1 MDVRTPPHD
10 AAPDAERPVRTAVG
24 DLDALPPGPPSEPR
38 TPRWPTGP
46 LPAGRGGLFL
56 RVQPVGGRDRRPDHP
71 QRPAGGPGRPGH
83 RRLRRPCSGV
93 HGVDE
98 RVSPADL
105 RVVYAVYRRAVLGL
119 PQA

>member
-46 LPAGRGGLFL
+46 PYRLDAAG
-56 RVQPVGGRDRRPDHP
+56 
-71 QRPAGGPGRPGH
+71 
-83 RRLRRPCSGV
+83 CSSASS
-93 HGVDE
+93 
-98 RVSPADL
+98 R
-105 RVVYAVYRRAVLGL
+105 
-119 PQA
+119 

>member
-1 MDVRTPPHD
+1 
-10 AAPDAERPVRTAVG
+10 
-24 DLDALPPGPPSEPR
+24 
-38 TPRWPTGP
+38 
-46 LPAGRGGLFL
+46 
-56 RVQPVGGRDRRPDHP
+56 
-71 QRPAGGPGRPGH
+71 
-83 RRLRRPCSGV
+83 V